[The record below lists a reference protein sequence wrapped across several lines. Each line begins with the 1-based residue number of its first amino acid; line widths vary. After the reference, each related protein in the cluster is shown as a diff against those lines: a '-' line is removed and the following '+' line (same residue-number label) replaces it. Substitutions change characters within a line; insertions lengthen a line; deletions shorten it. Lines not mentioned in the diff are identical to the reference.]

1 MICRT
6 YPLDFS
12 SLLPEQQD
20 KDVLQSLLLSLKKPF
35 NESSSADVNILQE
48 KMNRRRERS
57 LKQLKDAVL
66 ECPKDSGNDTDE
78 LIEALR
84 KQFAA
89 IQSRGV
95 KRGSITKEEAM
106 EWKSVI
112 DSLFSFS
119 VSYELTYE

>member
-12 SLLPEQQD
+12 SLLPVQQD

-35 NESSSADVNILQE
+35 NESSLADVDTLQE
-48 KMNRRRERS
+48 KMNRRREQV

-66 ECPKDSGNDTDE
+66 ECPKDSGNYTDE

-84 KQFAA
+84 KQFSA

-119 VSYELTYE
+119 VFL